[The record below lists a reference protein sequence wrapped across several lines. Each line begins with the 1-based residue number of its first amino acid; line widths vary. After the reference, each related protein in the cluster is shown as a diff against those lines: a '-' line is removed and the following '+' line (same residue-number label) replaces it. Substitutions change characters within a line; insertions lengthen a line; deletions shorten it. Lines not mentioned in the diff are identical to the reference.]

1 MHFGFLSGLLLV
13 LAAALPNP
21 AAQAAAP
28 LYSVLA
34 QAETPTAAAV
44 PTDTTPT
51 ALATVE
57 VTATFAITA
66 TATVTGTP
74 FVPTPIEPAAPQGT
88 LQGNPLDWGF
98 LTSPPGEPTIGPFGW
113 FYIVF
118 MLALTGAGIYFYFV
132 KRPQWKRTQSVYY
145 RAANR
150 FAQPAIWIGVIGLL
164 FALFRVVSLDFFN
177 LRIWFYVMMLSALVL
192 IGWIVYWYR
201 TSYPKEMARYQKSM
215 KARQYMPGKARST
228 PTPPRPASSTP
239 AASTATT
246 ATPATPAT
254 TATTTTAATPSGVG
268 SQPSRHAPRRK
279 NRRRR

>member
-21 AAQAAAP
+21 ASAPAP

-51 ALATVE
+51 VLATPE
-57 VTATFAITA
+57 LTATAEVTA

-74 FVPTPIEPAAPQGT
+74 FVPTPIEPAAPQGN
-88 LQGNPLDWGF
+88 LQLNPFDWGF
-98 LTSPPGEPTIGPFGW
+98 LTSPPTEPKIGPFGW

-118 MLALTGAGIYFYFV
+118 MLALTGAGIYFYFI
-132 KRPQWKRTQSVYY
+132 KRPQWKRVNAVWHK
-145 RAANR
+145 AANR

-177 LRIWFYVMMLSALVL
+177 LRIWFYIMMLAALAL
-192 IGWIVYWYR
+192 FGWISYWYR
-201 TSYPKEMARYQKSM
+201 TSYPKEMARFQKTM

-228 PTPPRPASSTP
+228 PAPARPA
-239 AASTATT
+239 ATT
-246 ATPATPAT
+246 PSATSAT
-254 TATTTTAATPSGVG
+254 TTTTTTAATAPSGVV
-268 SQPSRHAPRRK
+268 SQASRHAPRRK
-279 NRRRR
+279 NRKRR